1 MGLRVKTV
9 VLPVEEG
16 EEYRVIERVAE
27 NEGVSLIVM
36 GARGR
41 SIITGLLLGSVST
54 NVLRYGSH
62 DVLIMRYKT
71 MDDGSL
77 EKFCALLFSKILL
90 PTDFSKPGMA
100 AIDLVKKHKLTNNA
114 HLINIV
120 ARGESPKQVEARV
133 SDAKN
138 KLQVISDDLAKAGV
152 KSTIEVV
159 SASAGEPRTYGTGGM
174 AAVKT
179 PFVDVGGAAEKILS
193 KAEEMDVSLIAL
205 SSAGK
210 GYLDALTIG
219 SVVFDTAR
227 MGKRPILVV
236 RSGR

>member
-1 MGLRVKTV
+1 
-9 VLPVEEG
+9 
-16 EEYRVIERVAE
+16 
-27 NEGVSLIVM
+27 
-36 GARGR
+36 
-41 SIITGLLLGSVST
+41 VST

-62 DVLIMRYKT
+62 NVLIMRYKT
-71 MDDGSL
+71 MEDGSL
-77 EKFCALLFSKILL
+77 EKFCPLLFSNVLL

-100 AIDLVKKHKLTNNA
+100 AIDLVKEHKLTDNA

-120 ARGESPKQVEARV
+120 ARGESSKQVEARV
-133 SDAKN
+133 NDAKI
-138 KLQVISDDLAKAGV
+138 KLQAISEDLANAGV
-152 KSTIEVV
+152 KSSIDVV
-159 SASAGEPRTYGTGGM
+159 SAAAGEPRTYGTGGM

-179 PFVDVGGAAEKILS
+179 PFVDVGGAAENILA

-219 SVVFDTAR
+219 SVVFDVAR
-227 MGKRPILVV
+227 MGKRPVLVL